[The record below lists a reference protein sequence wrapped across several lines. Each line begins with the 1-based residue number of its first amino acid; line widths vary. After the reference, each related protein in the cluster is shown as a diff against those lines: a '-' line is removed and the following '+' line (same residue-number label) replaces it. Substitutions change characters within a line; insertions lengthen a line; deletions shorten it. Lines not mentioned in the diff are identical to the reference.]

1 MKFHFWQHKETEEV
15 FAVRLDEQGK
25 ITGGSGPLR
34 ASSIRDSLLDHFV
47 YFRCIGEFIANNS
60 DEYRPYE
67 GPVGR

>member
-15 FAVRLDEQGK
+15 FAVRMDEQGK
-25 ITGGSGPLR
+25 ITRGSGPLQ
-34 ASSIRDSLLDHFV
+34 ASSIRQSLFDHFV

-60 DEYRPYE
+60 DEYRAYE